1 MKSARLRI
9 WLGVLGGAALL
20 LCVVCGIGVWLAF
33 RGSQQAL
40 TTSDQTAQ
48 QLLQALQ
55 HHRWQVAQQHFTPQA
70 QTRFTPAV
78 LQQRWHLVEQATG
91 TVQRWVRTKF
101 QIYAG
106 TGGQRMD
113 LQYRLEGVRG
123 VGVARM
129 RLLWAGGRWLVEELE
144 FSW

>member
-1 MKSARLRI
+1 MKSTRLRI

-55 HHRWQVAQQHFTPQA
+55 HHRWQVALQHFTPQA

-91 TVQRWVRTKF
+91 TVQRWVRTNF
-101 QIYAG
+101 S
-106 TGGQRMD
+106 D
-113 LQYRLEGVRG
+113 LCGDGRAADGFAVS
-123 VGVARM
+123 
-129 RLLWAGGRWLVEELE
+129 AGGCSRCGGGTDAVVLGGRAVV
-144 FSW
+144 SGGAGV